1 MTSNEYIGLSHVQ
14 KKTVNGKETKGW
26 ITVGVIASK
35 TETKRSAVCRLQIR
49 NPYLAYTVLFLMSR
63 VLDIG
68 KKDEIF

>member
-35 TETKRSAVCRLQIR
+35 TETKRSAVCILQIH
-49 NPYLAYTVLFLMSR
+49 YLMYTSHIQYCFWYHISIKGFR
-63 VLDIG
+63 YC
-68 KKDEIF
+68 